1 MPYIKPK
8 ERPQFDSKID
18 ELKSCIL
25 NVGQLNYAIT
35 RICHNYILRCGKCYL
50 HLNAVIGVLA
60 CVKAEFYRI
69 IAAPYEDEKIVENG
83 HITTLDSPHPED
95 YQL

>member
-1 MPYIKPK
+1 
-8 ERPQFDSKID
+8 
-18 ELKSCIL
+18 
-25 NVGQLNYAIT
+25 
-35 RICHNYILRCGKCYL
+35 
-50 HLNAVIGVLA
+50 LA